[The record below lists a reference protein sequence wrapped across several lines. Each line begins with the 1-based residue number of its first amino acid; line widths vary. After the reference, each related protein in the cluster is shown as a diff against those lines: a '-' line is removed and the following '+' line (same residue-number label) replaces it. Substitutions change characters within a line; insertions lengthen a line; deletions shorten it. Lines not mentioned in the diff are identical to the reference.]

1 MTWNGLILIA
11 FFEKTSSKMP
21 KFIFWNFHK
30 LIFHASVDITTYIWL
45 ISLTLKNLKK
55 YLWFWGEDLMLVCWV
70 ETIDCYKRILR
81 KSFDLLKQ
89 KHDKNIGNKIK
100 PHFRHFFLKKK
111 KTLPKH
117 CSPDLFFTSLVI
129 FFSYIW

>member
-1 MTWNGLILIA
+1 
-11 FFEKTSSKMP
+11 
-21 KFIFWNFHK
+21 
-30 LIFHASVDITTYIWL
+30 
-45 ISLTLKNLKK
+45 
-55 YLWFWGEDLMLVCWV
+55 MLVCWV

-111 KTLPKH
+111 KT
-117 CSPDLFFTSLVI
+117 SQTLFPGSFLHIFGHI
-129 FFSYIW
+129 FFIHLVVRDRCKAVLQLPGSDYDDNAAI

>member
-1 MTWNGLILIA
+1 
-11 FFEKTSSKMP
+11 
-21 KFIFWNFHK
+21 
-30 LIFHASVDITTYIWL
+30 
-45 ISLTLKNLKK
+45 
-55 YLWFWGEDLMLVCWV
+55 MLACWV

-81 KSFDLLKQ
+81 KSFDLLKH

-100 PHFRHFFLKKK
+100 PRFRHFFFFFLLKK